1 MRTCRRTRGFRD
13 PRTGARLV
21 ASGYVA
27 PIKGLTVDA
36 AGAGTMDG
44 FEFVEKGEDGNCT
57 LDVKNLPR
65 SGGVLPGTYENCTG
79 LENVARW
86 SLKVGGTETSKMHAV
101 VEGGKIRIVPVGMI
115 MTIR

>member
-1 MRTCRRTRGFRD
+1 
-13 PRTGARLV
+13 
-21 ASGYVA
+21 
-27 PIKGLTVDA
+27 
-36 AGAGTMDG
+36 MDG

-86 SLKVGGTETSKMHAV
+86 SLKVGGTETSKMHIV
-101 VEGGKIRIVPVGMI
+101 VEGGNIRIVPVGMI